1 MTTSKLAR
9 LLAVALALVFVSVM
23 AISGISVAQ
32 EPAATDNQNR
42 RITPSASPVPAVDEP
57 SIAER
62 IAELENRIERLEQT
76 IQNLNDLNA
85 QMNQQ
90 LKDSG
95 QAIRKELAQKIDKEF
110 LADRSRLTNAELL
123 FKKHTHRIKG
133 FQVIDRQFRIKSDFE
148 LTTTP
153 VN

>member
-9 LLAVALALVFVSVM
+9 LLAVALVLVFVSVM
-23 AISGISVAQ
+23 AIAGISVAQ

-42 RITPSASPVPAVDEP
+42 RIPSASPVPVVDEL

-62 IAELENRIERLEQT
+62 IAELEKRIERLEQAN
-76 IQNLNDLNA
+76 QNLNDLNA

-90 LKDSG
+90 LQDSG
-95 QAIRKELAQKIDKEF
+95 KAIRNELTQKIDQEF

-123 FKKHTHRIKG
+123 FKKHTHRLKG
-133 FQVIDRQFRIKSDFE
+133 FQVIDRQFRIKSDFQ